1 MSNKYKDPLGFPITK
16 KQHEKYRAEELV
28 RNQKKDADKRK
39 QLEKKSK
46 DKIKNTFHDDGSKSV
61 SKKRKNIKKKNT
73 KSTADVGRVY
83 SPTIPSQNGS
93 SAVSSSNKN
102 LTIFSGKTYSPNS
115 TVRKPN
121 KIEV

>member
-1 MSNKYKDPLGFPITK
+1 MSNKYKDPLGFPISK
-16 KQHEKYRAEELV
+16 KQHEEYRKKTLIKNQARDAYK
-28 RNQKKDADKRK
+28 RNE
-39 QLEKKSK
+39 LEKKAK
-46 DKIKNTFHDDGSKSV
+46 DKIKNTLHDDGSKSL
-61 SKKRKNIKKKNT
+61 SEKRKNIKKKNT
-73 KSTADVGRVY
+73 ESTADVGRVY

>member
-1 MSNKYKDPLGFPITK
+1 MSSKYKDPLGFPISK
-16 KQHEKYRAEELV
+16 KQHEEYRKKALI
-28 RNQKKDADKRK
+28 RNQAGDAYKRSE
-39 QLEKKSK
+39 LEKKAK
-46 DKIKNTFHDDGSKSV
+46 DKIKNTLHDDGSKSL
-61 SKKRKNIKKKNT
+61 SEKRKNIKKKNT
-73 KSTADVGRVY
+73 ESTADVGRVY

>member
-1 MSNKYKDPLGFPITK
+1 MSLTK
-16 KQHEKYRAEELV
+16 WFKEDWRDVKTG
-28 RNQKKDADKRK
+28 KKCGR
-39 QLEKKSK
+39 SGK